1 MKAQQVDRG
10 FDLSM
15 PSVGLSYNPL
25 NQSKLY
31 YLASPFSSKL
41 PEVEDERF
49 KTITKVAA
57 ELLKVGIKGIY
68 PITSSVEIGKYME
81 AKTTFEHWAELDFMY
96 IEHCDHVIVAD
107 MLGWQESI
115 GVQAE
120 IEFAHKLG
128 KKVFLL
134 NHTRLLQEHIIDG
147 KEI

>member
-1 MKAQQVDRG
+1 MKAQQASTSIHLEG
-10 FDLSM
+10 MSLAF
-15 PSVGLSYNPL
+15 NPL
-25 NQSKLY
+25 SQKSLY
-31 YLASPFSSKL
+31 YLASPFSSKIEGL
-41 PEVEDERF
+41 EEKRF

-57 ELLKVGIKGIY
+57 ALLKLGIKGIY
-68 PITSSVEIGKYME
+68 PITSSVELAKYME

-128 KKVFLL
+128 KTVFLL
-134 NHTRLLQEHIIDG
+134 DHVTLLQ
-147 KEI
+147 KQLLSVREI